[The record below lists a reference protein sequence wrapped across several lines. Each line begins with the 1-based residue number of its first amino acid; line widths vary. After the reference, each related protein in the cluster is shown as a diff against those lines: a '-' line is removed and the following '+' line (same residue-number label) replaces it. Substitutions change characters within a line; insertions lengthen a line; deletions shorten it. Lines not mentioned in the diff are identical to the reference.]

1 MKIKTRICIMVVA
14 DHVTVNGKQL
24 HEVLL
29 PNEIDM
35 VISDSSNEMSYKFL
49 KDKKVCE
56 LTGPIESV
64 NRALQFFTP
73 YIVNIDAILNNEQ
86 IKLIP
91 NNDAYLVTIR
101 YINSN
106 VDLSLLNDM
115 NNVFLPTNIIQRLQP
130 KVIPPEP
137 KVIPPEPEQLNIRIG
152 NDFKH
157 TPFGYS
163 TGLVYTPRQ
172 NGNTVFSG

>member
-73 YIVNIDAILNNEQ
+73 YIVNIDAISNNEQ

-91 NNDAYLVTIR
+91 NNDLYLVTIR

-106 VDLSLLNDM
+106 VDLSLLSDM
-115 NNVFLPTNIIQRLQP
+115 NNVFLPTNITQRLQP
-130 KVIPPEP
+130 KVT
-137 KVIPPEPEQLNIRIG
+137 PPEPEQLNIKIG

-157 TPFGYS
+157 IPFGYS
-163 TGLVYTPRQ
+163 TGLVFTPRQ